1 MVYNKKMDYLSQ
13 LGAHLRQAR
22 KQHFPNDGLTAFAL
36 RLGVS
41 RATLQKMEKGDLSVT
56 MGRYYRAAE
65 VLGLADRFNQ
75 LLKPEQSLFDD

>member
-1 MVYNKKMDYLSQ
+1 MNYLPQ

-22 KQHFPNDGLTAFAL
+22 KQRFPGDGLSAFAL

-65 VLGLADRFNQ
+65 VLGLSDGFDQ